1 MTSADARKKIIYEKQ
16 LYDFAYIDKS
26 TNLPNRNM
34 LINNLEELL
43 LNRDDADKLVV
54 FNVEL
59 DNLRMINDTF
69 GHATGEQVVIKSASI
84 LQTLMKDGCVLS
96 RIAEDKFI
104 IVMPIAET
112 IAQVMDCANEI
123 TDAFVNPILPA
134 DSIGSLFVTTIVGVA
149 TFPEDGRDATPF

>member
-1 MTSADARKKIIYEKQ
+1 
-16 LYDFAYIDKS
+16 
-26 TNLPNRNM
+26 
-34 LINNLEELL
+34 
-43 LNRDDADKLVV
+43 
-54 FNVEL
+54 
-59 DNLRMINDTF
+59 
-69 GHATGEQVVIKSASI
+69 
-84 LQTLMKDGCVLS
+84 MKDGCVLA